1 MEGKFKMERITEIK
15 KRLKEINKEQRN
27 LDKMIEKQE
36 EDGNFNSSL
45 YDSLRELEEE
55 RNNLELELDTLEQNM

>member
-1 MEGKFKMERITEIK
+1 MERITEIK

-55 RNNLELELDTLEQNM
+55 RNNLELELDVLEQNM